1 MKILI
6 NPFYFGIEFNKT
18 TIREDILGISRELSA
33 FLAEKNYS
41 SKVNYIQIILF
52 CNFPFVQPH
61 RRPKYVGDSMG
72 RVVTTG
78 DTFPIYHEL
87 YVDIIIENFDELIA
101 AKGPEVASIIGREV
115 IAYFEK
121 VELPMK
127 IRKSFDKVRFV
138 DDLREFF
145 NIPESQKITGDG
157 SRYHFSSE

>member
-1 MKILI
+1 
-6 NPFYFGIEFNKT
+6 
-18 TIREDILGISRELSA
+18 
-33 FLAEKNYS
+33 
-41 SKVNYIQIILF
+41 
-52 CNFPFVQPH
+52 
-61 RRPKYVGDSMG
+61 MG

-101 AKGPEVASIIGREV
+101 AKGPEVASIIGWEV

-127 IRKSFDKVRFV
+127 IRKGFDKVRFV

-157 SRYHFSSE
+157 SRDHFSSE